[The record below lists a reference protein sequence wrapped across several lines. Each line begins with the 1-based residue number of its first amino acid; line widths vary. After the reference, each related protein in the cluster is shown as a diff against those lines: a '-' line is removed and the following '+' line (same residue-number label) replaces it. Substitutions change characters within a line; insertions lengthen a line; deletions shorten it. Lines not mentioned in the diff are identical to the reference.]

1 MLTLA
6 VALGLATSSPM
17 PSYRERL
24 SPQELADV
32 VSYLATLKGQ
42 TN

>member
-6 VALGLATSSPM
+6 VALGMATSSPM
-17 PSYRERL
+17 RSYREKL

>member
-6 VALGLATSSPM
+6 VALGMATSSPM
-17 PSYRERL
+17 PSYREKL

-32 VSYLATLKGQ
+32 VSYLATLRGQ